1 MREKKKNR
9 EKRKLWMLLKAHNI
23 ITDTPGLK
31 HCLKLNVTYW

>member
-23 ITDTPGLK
+23 ITDKPRA
-31 HCLKLNVTYW
+31 